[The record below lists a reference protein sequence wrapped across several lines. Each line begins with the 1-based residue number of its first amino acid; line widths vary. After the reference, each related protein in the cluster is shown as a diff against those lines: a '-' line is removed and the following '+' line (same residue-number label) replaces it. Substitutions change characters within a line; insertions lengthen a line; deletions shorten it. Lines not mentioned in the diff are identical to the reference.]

1 MADPHS
7 ALRRLPT
14 RDVRGASVSSM
25 SDVALAIGVVIAMTW
40 GTMSAMSEAPEQKT
54 APAARFATLDDYL
67 AHLAKGGT
75 MDRPYYHLL
84 PDGRYQLIAGRGSNR
99 NPQFFTRDELLRKF
113 GFER

>member
-1 MADPHS
+1 MAYPNI
-7 ALRRLPT
+7 ARRRHPAGGT
-14 RDVRGASVSSM
+14 ERATPRRINAVV
-25 SDVALAIGVVIAMTW
+25 LAIAAAFAMSW
-40 GTMSAMSEAPEQKT
+40 GAVSAMSKTPAQKT
-54 APAARFATLDDYL
+54 APAARFATLDAYL

-99 NPQFFTRDELLRKF
+99 NPQFFTRDELLKKF

>member
-1 MADPHS
+1 MADTRIERRPLPARGTERAS
-7 ALRRLPT
+7 ARRINA
-14 RDVRGASVSSM
+14 VI
-25 SDVALAIGVVIAMTW
+25 LAIAAAFAMCW
-40 GTMSAMSEAPEQKT
+40 GTVSAMSKAPEQKT
-54 APAARFATLDDYL
+54 APGARFATLDAYL

-99 NPQFFTRDELLRKF
+99 NPQFFTRDELLKKF

>member
-1 MADPHS
+1 MADTRI
-7 ALRRLPT
+7 ARRPLPAGST
-14 RDVRGASVSSM
+14 ERATARRINAVV
-25 SDVALAIGVVIAMTW
+25 LAIAAAFAMSW
-40 GTMSAMSEAPEQKT
+40 GTVSAMSKAPEQKT
-54 APAARFATLDDYL
+54 APAARFATLDAYL

-99 NPQFFTRDELLRKF
+99 NPQYFTRDELLRKF